1 MMRKISVLAP
11 LAHMLGMGCVVAGLW
26 VHSAHAA
33 QPEFGKR
40 DEPIEIT
47 ADKLEVLQDKQKAM
61 FQGNV
66 IARQGEV
73 MLKAAT
79 MTVYYRQAPKTE
91 AKGAAK
97 PAQAV
102 DNVSAA
108 AGAVSRIEADGG
120 VLLTT
125 KEETARGARG
135 VYHVDEKKV
144 TMSGDV
150 VLTRGQNVLKG
161 ALLVYDFAT
170 GRSELTSGV
179 SATAS
184 GKSGDAGAGN
194 GRIRALFVPE
204 KK

>member
-26 VHSAHAA
+26 VHSAYAA